1 MCCVCGLR
9 VVRGLNTSTAATASA
24 ISWNPNIRRTQGE
37 QKSER
42 ETWVDLRIQ
51 IANNWFDF
59 CISIIRHIFSFT
71 NLIEYTNSKHLF
83 QNHYM
88 YLLVG
93 RRRTSHTIFELVLVR
108 VRLLLPSLFSFL
120 TKIVVF
126 IPSMHCTRVSFFFF
140 FSQTV
145 ICSQLLCGWRYTRVW
160 RQLKMPASG
169 QTVRILFQVIIWSNL
184 NNVRL
189 ILFRVGRTVMVLL
202 LHVMPPKIARVPALC
217 MRSGSFSVRWSS
229 IIINLSVSDSVYGVF
244 SSQACELKSEVSID
258 RIIAHFIISKNFHLV
273 MLVQCAVVPFMYL
286 STR

>member
-24 ISWNPNIRRTQGE
+24 ISWNPNIRRTRGE

-83 QNHYM
+83 QNLYM

-120 TKIVVF
+120 PKIVVF
-126 IPSMHCTRVSFFFF
+126 IPSMHCTRVVVFFFRKRSSALSCSAVDDTREYGGNWKCQLPVRRF
-140 FSQTV
+140 AFS
-145 ICSQLLCGWRYTRVW
+145 
-160 RQLKMPASG
+160 
-169 QTVRILFQVIIWSNL
+169 
-184 NNVRL
+184 
-189 ILFRVGRTVMVLL
+189 FR
-202 LHVMPPKIARVPALC
+202 
-217 MRSGSFSVRWSS
+217 
-229 IIINLSVSDSVYGVF
+229 
-244 SSQACELKSEVSID
+244 
-258 RIIAHFIISKNFHLV
+258 
-273 MLVQCAVVPFMYL
+273 
-286 STR
+286 